1 MDDYPAITHL
11 RKVSNV
17 DDARVIIGE
26 NKVTACIGR
35 TIEGKIDTRLTIANI
50 VRR

>member
-26 NKVTACIGR
+26 NKVTC
-35 TIEGKIDTRLTIANI
+35 L
-50 VRR
+50 RREDNRRIN